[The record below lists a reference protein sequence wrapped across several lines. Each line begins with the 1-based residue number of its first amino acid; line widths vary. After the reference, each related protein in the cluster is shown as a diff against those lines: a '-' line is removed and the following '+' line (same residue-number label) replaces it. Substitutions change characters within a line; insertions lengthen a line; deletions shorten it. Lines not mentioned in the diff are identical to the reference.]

1 MVQVD
6 DDAIRALLTRLARPD
21 ASGGDVIER
30 AAILAA
36 GSDFTA
42 IMAWVVEHGGKP
54 ETVAAAA
61 PSGGLH
67 GSRLAEGGGAG
78 STAPLRFVM
87 PPGALVREAEPAG

>member
-1 MVQVD
+1 MD

-21 ASGGDVIER
+21 PSGGDVIER

-42 IMAWVVEHGGKP
+42 VMRWVIAHGGKA

-67 GSRLAEGGGAG
+67 GARVTEGGGEE
-78 STAPLRFVM
+78 STTPLRFVL
-87 PPGALVREAEPAG
+87 PPGTLARQAEQAR